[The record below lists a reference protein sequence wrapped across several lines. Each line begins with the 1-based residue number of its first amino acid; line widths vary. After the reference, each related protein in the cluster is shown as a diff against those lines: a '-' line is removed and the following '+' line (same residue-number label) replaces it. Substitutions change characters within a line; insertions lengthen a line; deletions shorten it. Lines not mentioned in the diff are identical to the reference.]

1 MVSTVKKSGVMGT
14 WLDTKRDAIAK
25 AKSGVVTPPTGIG
38 VISAKGK
45 GLQVELTPTTGLGA
59 ISAKGKRVQVED
71 PAIAKDRTNRN
82 LLRGQG
88 LDLDTILTP
97 KGKRKKTAGLVGG
110 LPQELETAL
119 GA

>member
-1 MVSTVKKSGVMGT
+1 MVSTVKKSGVMGA
-14 WLDTKRDAIAK
+14 WLDTKRGKAVATGSPVEGAIAK
-25 AKSGVVTPPTGIG
+25 SKSGVVTPPTGIG
-38 VISAKGK
+38 AIAGTAINNAKGK
-45 GLQVELTPTTGLGA
+45 PA
-59 ISAKGKRVQVED
+59 ED

-82 LLRGQG
+82 LLQGQG

-97 KGKRKKTAGLVGG
+97 KGKRKKTAGLIGG

>member
-1 MVSTVKKSGVMGT
+1 MVSTVKKSGVMGA
-14 WLDTKRDAIAK
+14 WLDTKRGKAVATGSPVEGAIAK
-25 AKSGVVTPPTGIG
+25 SKSGVVTP
-38 VISAKGK
+38 A
-45 GLQVELTPTTGLGA
+45 TGLGA
-59 ISAKGKRVQVED
+59 ISGEALKALIRKPVED
-71 PAIAKDRTNRN
+71 PAIAKDITNRN

-97 KGKRKKTAGLVGG
+97 KGKRKKTAGLIGG